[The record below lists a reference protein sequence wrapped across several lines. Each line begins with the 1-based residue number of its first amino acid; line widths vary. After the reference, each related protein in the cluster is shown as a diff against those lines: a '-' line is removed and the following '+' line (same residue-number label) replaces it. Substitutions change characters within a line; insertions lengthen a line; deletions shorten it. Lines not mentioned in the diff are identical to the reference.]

1 MWLWESIYVCLSLHR
16 WDKPDEV
23 SARGERDAD
32 AGNRVWERRMSGKER
47 KTAAIASA
55 SEWESKK
62 ARERESGKTEKERGL
77 DVAEGRKEGTRRRS
91 GLTGRQ
97 LLSPAWNIVF
107 HARHGAYARI
117 TTRRLMSAL
126 PTASINS
133 GVDARRFL
141 GGATDTV
148 EIKRYLDYDFRNYNL
163 H

>member
-1 MWLWESIYVCLSLHR
+1 MNTRACKNLYVYIYVCLSLHR
-16 WDKPDEV
+16 RDEPDEV
-23 SARGERDAD
+23 SARGERDAN
-32 AGNRVWERRMSGKER
+32 AGNRMWKRRTSDKER
-47 KTAAIASA
+47 KTAVLASA
-55 SEWESKK
+55 SKRAK
-62 ARERESGKTEKERGL
+62 ERELLSWRWRK
-77 DVAEGRKEGTRRRS
+77 EGRKEGTRWRS

-126 PTASINS
+126 PTAWPSINS

-148 EIKRYLDYDFRNYNL
+148 ETKRDERI
-163 H
+163 